1 MKVSSRVQLI
11 PVIAM
16 IVGMFAGAAH
26 AGTTGAEWNGAVT
39 FFTDGLTGGYG
50 RMVALACIAWGVW
63 GVFARSVINVLM
75 PVVVALSVTLGP
87 TVVNGI
93 VTATI

>member
-1 MKVSSRVQLI
+1 LKSLERVKLLS
-11 PVIAM
+11 VIVVM
-16 IVGMFAGAAH
+16 MGMFAGAAH
-26 AGTTGAEWNGAVT
+26 AGTTGTEWNGAVT
-39 FFTDGLTGGYG
+39 FFTNGLTGGYG

-75 PVVVALSVTLGP
+75 PVIVALAVTLGP